1 MGRIILAAISLVIAI
16 AGEVMEEWETNDR
29 RTERKWSDME
39 GIITAAAALLIAI
52 IEEVKE

>member
-16 AGEVMEEWETNDR
+16 AGGVMEEWETNDR
-29 RTERKWSDME
+29 RTERKWLDME
-39 GIITAAAALLIAI
+39 WIITAAAALLIAI